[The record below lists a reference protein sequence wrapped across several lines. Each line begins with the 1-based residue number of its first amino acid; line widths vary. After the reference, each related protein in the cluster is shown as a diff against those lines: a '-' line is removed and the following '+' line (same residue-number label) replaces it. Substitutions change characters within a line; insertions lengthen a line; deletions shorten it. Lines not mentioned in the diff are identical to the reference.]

1 MSARA
6 AALRERIAAPSR
18 HLHIVKR
25 RSKKRSLIK
34 RTRQTRLVVVVII
47 SAIATIAVVVG
58 VLLEQVFLAQSA
70 FKLTDLRKSY
80 EAADDRH
87 EELLLQSAQLDSA
100 ARIERYART
109 TLGMVDPAP
118 DQIQYI
124 VARVGQPSQVASVR
138 SGHTGANASGVAAGE
153 TYSEGP

>member
-6 AALRERIAAPSR
+6 ATLRERIAAPTR

-25 RSKKRSLIK
+25 RSKSKNLIK
-34 RTRQTRLVVVVII
+34 RTRQTRLIPLVIVCGI
-47 SAIATIAVVVG
+47 AAIAIVVG

-70 FKLTDLRKSY
+70 FKLTDIRRSF
-80 EAADDRH
+80 EAADKRH
-87 EELLLQSAQLDSA
+87 EELLLQAAQLDSA

-124 VARVGQPSQVASVR
+124 VARVGHPSQVASVR
-138 SGHTGANASGVAAGE
+138 TGHTGVHGAGVAAGE
-153 TYSEGP
+153 GP